1 MRRLVTMCLL
11 AVVLAGCGASTLT
24 PTAPSPAPLPTVSSP
39 FSPGSLVGPNT
50 VGGMI
55 TEMTPQGPRP
65 VAGVSVSA
73 WVDLG
78 RSGYSYMWA
87 NGARATDPNGRYQ
100 LANLPDGAS
109 VTLQVWKEGYVQ
121 QCAAPTF
128 KAGGDTMID
137 LRVVSKALVSA
148 DPASVSPP
156 AAGYRNI
163 SGVVYENSSDG
174 RRPLAGAFVDFEP
187 FEDFPAALTLT
198 DPQGRYLLCG
208 IPEGRSAEL
217 GASVNVNR
225 IAYVTVAPFQTTGA
239 DIEIPGAR

>member
-11 AVVLAGCGASTLT
+11 AGVPLGCGGSALT
-24 PTAPSPAPLPTVSSP
+24 PTAPSPTPLQAVTGP
-39 FSPGSLVGPNT
+39 FSSGSTSGPNT
-50 VGGMI
+50 VGGVI
-55 TEMTPQGPRP
+55 TEITPQGSRP
-65 VAGVSVSA
+65 LGGVSVSA

-100 LANLPDGAS
+100 LANLPEGAS

-128 KAGGDTMID
+128 KTAGDTMID

-163 SGVVYENSSDG
+163 SGVVYETSSDG
-174 RRPLAGAFVDFEP
+174 RRPLAGAFIDFEP
-187 FEDFPAALTLT
+187 VMDFPAALTLT

-208 IPEGRSAEL
+208 IPEGTPVEL
-217 GASVNVNR
+217 GASVNINR
-225 IAYVTVAPFQTTGA
+225 VAYVTVAPFQTTGA

>member
-1 MRRLVTMCLL
+1 MCLL
-11 AVVLAGCGASTLT
+11 AVVPVGCGASALT
-24 PTAPSPAPLPTVSSP
+24 PTAPSPAPLATVSSP
-39 FSPGSLVGPNT
+39 FPPGSLVGPNT
-50 VGGMI
+50 VGGI
-55 TEMTPQGPRP
+55 VTEIAPQGSRP
-65 VAGVSVSA
+65 LGGVSVSA

-78 RSGYSYMWA
+78 RFAYSYMWA
-87 NGARATDPNGRYQ
+87 NGARATDPNGRYL

-128 KAGGDTMID
+128 KAAGDTMID

-156 AAGYRNI
+156 AAGFRKI
-163 SGVVYENSSDG
+163 TGVVYENSSDG
-174 RRPLAGAFVDFEP
+174 KRPLAGAFVDFEP

-208 IPEGRSAEL
+208 IPEGTPAKL
-217 GASVNVNR
+217 GASVNINR
-225 IAYVTVAPFQTTGA
+225 IAYVIVAPFQTTGV

>member
-1 MRRLVTMCLL
+1 MRRLVMMCLL
-11 AVVLAGCGASTLT
+11 AVVPLGCGASALT
-24 PTAPSPAPLPTVSSP
+24 PTAPSPLQAVTGP
-39 FSPGSLVGPNT
+39 FSPGSTTGSNT
-50 VGGMI
+50 VGGVI
-55 TEMTPQGPRP
+55 TEMTSQGSRP
-65 VAGVSVSA
+65 LGGVSVSA

-100 LANLPDGAS
+100 LANLPEGAS

-128 KAGGDTMID
+128 KAAGDTMID

-208 IPEGRSAEL
+208 IPEGTPAEL
-217 GASVNVNR
+217 GASVNINR
-225 IAYVTVAPFQTTGA
+225 IAYVTVAPFQTTGV